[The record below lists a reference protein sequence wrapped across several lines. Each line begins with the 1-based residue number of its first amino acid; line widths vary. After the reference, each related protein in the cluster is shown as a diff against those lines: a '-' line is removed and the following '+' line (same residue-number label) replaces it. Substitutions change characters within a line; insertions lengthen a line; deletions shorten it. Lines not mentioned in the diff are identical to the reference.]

1 MPAGMQ
7 VFGPDGRLYVDLTY
21 NISQH
26 AGSVDTGG
34 GAGSIAL
41 PTLPAGKRYFYYIV
55 ALSGTG
61 ENKGVYPGV
70 TITGNMMTWQYQ
82 FRAWFGRYAQNV
94 RIYYGYY

>member
-26 AGSVDTGG
+26 LGFVETGGQAGST
-34 GAGSIAL
+34 SL
-41 PTLPAGKRYFYYIV
+41 PLLPAGKRYFYYV
-55 ALSGTG
+55 TSVGGTG
-61 ENKGVYPGV
+61 QNKGKYPGV
-70 TITGNMMTWQYQ
+70 TISGNSMTWQYQ
-82 FRAWFGRYAQNV
+82 FRAWFGQYAQNV